1 MTPITI
7 SPPLREVAEL
17 RLREL
22 GQLKQK
28 FKTRY
33 GLGVPRVTDVTLRER
48 IASLVKDVQHYD
60 CHLEEDDDLTAIA
73 KCVEQTEFDN
83 CISDAKLLKFEEQIL
98 DKLQKQ
104 MHRYESTLLHLQ
116 LMDEAM
122 NVKQTAKPTASAL
135 GVNSHDDEDFEVVD
149 TGPERVQQ
157 KFEAEAFATKKINSE
172 ALEGY
177 LTEIF
182 DGIGVVGSLS
192 CPNTLRNKMYGY
204 SAELLGGE
212 ADIEEDDLE
221 WCILNILKNSLI
233 SDDRR
238 KTLESYLQNQVALRE
253 LVSALNIRSVRDWNW
268 DNVDKGLPTTAR
280 QDAEGN
286 YHIIIEENLV
296 DMLYLHCIA
305 LGWAEKLK
313 DVLSRLAQ
321 FLQPNKSREISLDG
335 YKEREYFLDPT
346 PYEPLE
352 EQLDDPQSPY
362 HLPSMPPYLPPPP
375 PPHPPHHYGV
385 PCGVHVMAPRT
396 FRMKQKKR
404 GAKGPFLMSPPPPPP
419 GMCVP
424 PPPPPPLPFGW
435 YPPPD
440 NLTTLDVERRTT
452 YNREI
457 FLSRLPTL
465 DGCRHTITPV
475 EEVQAKMIKT
485 LAAELKIRAALDG
498 QVSCSVIEFR
508 SIASSLPHQVI
519 LTTLKLMGVHEVVVD
534 FFSRFLGANLSIGSN
549 AHISSERVLTRTCG
563 VPERHTMELLLT
575 EAVMAFAE
583 LAVKK
588 KTGAYLYRLGS
599 RCYFVGTEEQN
610 NQAIQELHEFSTH
623 TMLEFDLVPAEP
635 GSLHIGFLDLTG
647 SSVTINRSEVEA
659 YAIRTKKLLS
669 SQTTLYD
676 WIRVWNNTLGT
687 YSAHHFGPL
696 IDGFG
701 KPHLFAVQDSYKHIF
716 STIFGD
722 GNLTSHIKNM
732 LCARSDIARAMPPL
746 ALEAL
751 IHLPHAFGGLGVKN
765 PLITLNLAR
774 PIDVSP
780 HPLIEEYLK
789 AETTYYKEAAA
800 NWSIL
805 SSAQID
811 KKATHVFAN
820 DADAMSAAVRPVG
833 SSQTFIS
840 KERLTRHREYAL
852 FHFLPDS
859 LIFPTPPARDAPP
872 PHPPPPPPPPPPPR
886 EILLPYLIGLYRAL
900 MDENVDEVSAS
911 QMVKL
916 KVGEARHGKRWAELA
931 EEVKWVLG
939 VYGEECCEWWGGM
952 EIWCEELVPK
962 AILMAVRG
970 EDMSGDGDD
979 DSSSMTSVA

>member
-7 SPPLREVAEL
+7 SSPLREVAEL

-22 GQLKQK
+22 DRLKEK
-28 FKTRY
+28 FKSRY
-33 GLGVPRVTDVTLRER
+33 GLGVQRVSNITLRER

-60 CHLEEDDDLTAIA
+60 SHLEVNDDLTTIA
-73 KCVEQTEFDN
+73 KYVEQTGFEH
-83 CISDAKLLKFEEQIL
+83 CISDARLLKFEKQIL

-116 LMDEAM
+116 LMGEVM
-122 NVKQTAKPTASAL
+122 NVKQTAKSTTSAL
-135 GVNSHDDEDFEVVD
+135 KANSHEDEDFEVVD
-149 TGPERVQQ
+149 TGPERLQQ
-157 KFEAEAFATKKINSE
+157 KFEAEAFTTKEINVE

-177 LTEIF
+177 LTGIF

-192 CPNTLRNKMYGY
+192 CPKTLRNMFHCY
-204 SAELLGGE
+204 ADELLGGE

-253 LVSALNIRSVRDWNW
+253 LVGALNMQSIRDWNW
-268 DNVDKGLPTTAR
+268 SDAGKGLPITTR
-280 QDAEGN
+280 QDFEGN
-286 YHIIIEENLV
+286 CHIVVEEDLV
-296 DMLYLHCIA
+296 EMLYTHCVA

-321 FLQPNKSREISLDG
+321 FLQPNEDRDISLDG

-346 PYEPLE
+346 PYETLE
-352 EQLDDPQSPY
+352 EQLGDPQTPY
-362 HLPSMPPYLPPPP
+362 HLPSTPPYLPPPPP

-385 PCGVHVMAPRT
+385 PCGVYVMAPRT
-396 FRMKQKKR
+396 LRTKQKK
-404 GAKGPFLMSPPPPPP
+404 KGTKSPFSMTSPPPPP
-419 GMCVP
+419 GMCM

-435 YPPPD
+435 YPPPG
-440 NLTTLDVERRTT
+440 NLTILDVERRTT
-452 YNREI
+452 YNREF

-465 DGCRHTITPV
+465 DGCRHTVTPV

-498 QVSCSVIEFR
+498 QVSCSVVEFR

-519 LTTLKLMGVHEVVVD
+519 LTTLKSLGIPEVVVN
-534 FFSRFLGANLSIGSN
+534 FFSRFLGANLSIGSDT
-549 AHISSERVLTRTCG
+549 HISSERVLTRTCG

-610 NQAIQELHEFSTH
+610 NQAIHELREFTIH
-623 TMLEFDLVPAEP
+623 TKLEFDLLPAEP
-635 GSLHIGFLDLTG
+635 GSLYIGFVDLTG
-647 SSVTINRSEVEA
+647 SSVTINRSEVEG
-659 YAIRTKKLLS
+659 YAIRTEKLLS
-669 SQTTLYD
+669 LQTTLYD
-676 WIRVWNNTLGT
+676 WIRVWNDTLGN
-687 YSAHHFGPL
+687 YSAHLFGPL

-701 KPHLFAVQDSYKHIF
+701 KTHLSAVQASYRHIF
-716 STIFGD
+716 STIFRNGD
-722 GNLTSHIKNM
+722 LTSHVKNM
-732 LCARSDIARAMPPL
+732 LCARSEIARAMPPL

-774 PIDVSP
+774 PIGVSP
-780 HPLIEEYLK
+780 HPQIEEYLRV
-789 AETTYYKEAAA
+789 ERTYYNEAAA

-820 DADAMSAAVRPVG
+820 DADAMSTAIGPNGA
-833 SSQTFIS
+833 SQTFIS

-852 FHFLPDS
+852 FPFLPDS
-859 LIFPTPPARDAPP
+859 LILPTPPARGAPP
-872 PHPPPPPPPPPPPR
+872 PPLPPPPR
-886 EILLPYLIGLYRAL
+886 EILLPYLVGLYRVL
-900 MDENVDEVSAS
+900 MDENVDEPNAS
-911 QMVKL
+911 QMVKTR
-916 KVGEARHGKRWAELA
+916 VREARCGERWAELA
-931 EEVKWVLG
+931 EEVKWMLG

-952 EIWCEELVPK
+952 EIWCEDFVPK

-970 EDMSGDGDD
+970 EDMSGGSDD